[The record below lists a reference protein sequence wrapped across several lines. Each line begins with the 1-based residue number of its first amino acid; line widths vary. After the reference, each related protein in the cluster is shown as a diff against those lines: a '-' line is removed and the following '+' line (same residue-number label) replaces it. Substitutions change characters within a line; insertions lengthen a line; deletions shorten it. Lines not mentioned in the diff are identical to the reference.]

1 MCRDATLMRHQ
12 FLNRIFAMNISEF
25 VPHGIHQTQQ
35 FHRQYGV
42 NAILPEINWRE
53 IFKFTKLNDTHI
65 QALNSLYQ
73 SAVPLAL
80 KIFDELKLDVFAPTA
95 FHPQGLGLFDKLA
108 QQEEKLV
115 QRLEDES
122 SCLNDEVRHQI
133 WSMLLR
139 GGAVLVFKAW
149 LAKVKTNENQ
159 LDMTQFDELSD
170 LLFIKTSPTTLAHR
184 LDVNAQADYDH
195 IFLMY
200 GNDIFLDRFNSL
212 ETAALFVD
220 LGVYDAAFLSMRD
233 DRVADYLKSKGY
245 VTQDQIDDL
254 KCALNPLGCPDLV
267 SKQDCLA

>member
-1 MCRDATLMRHQ
+1 
-12 FLNRIFAMNISEF
+12 MNISENL
-25 VPHGIHQTQQ
+25 PQGLHQAQQ

-42 NAILPEINWRE
+42 NAILPEIDWQDLFQNS
-53 IFKFTKLNDTHI
+53 KLGKI
-65 QALNSLYQ
+65 QLEALNTIYQ
-73 SAVPLAL
+73 AAVPLAL
-80 KIFDELKLDVFAPTA
+80 QVFDELKFDVFSPVA

-115 QRLEDES
+115 QRLEDECE
-122 SCLNDEVRHQI
+122 CLNDEMRHQV

-149 LAKVKTNENQ
+149 VGKVKTGQNH

-184 LDVNAQADYDH
+184 LSVNAQADYDH
-195 IFLMY
+195 VFLMY
-200 GNDIFLDRFNSL
+200 GNDVFLDRFNSL

-220 LGVYDAAFLSMRD
+220 LGVYDAAFLSLRD

-245 VTQDQIDDL
+245 VSTEQIEDL
-254 KCALNPLGCPDLV
+254 KCALNPLGCPDQV
-267 SKQDCLA
+267 SRQDCLA